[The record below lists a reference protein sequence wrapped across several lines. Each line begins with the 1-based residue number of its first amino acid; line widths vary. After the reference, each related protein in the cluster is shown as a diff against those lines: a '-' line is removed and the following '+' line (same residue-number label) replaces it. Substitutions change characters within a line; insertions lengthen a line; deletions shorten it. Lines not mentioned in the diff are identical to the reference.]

1 MSDGLEVVAF
11 TDGAAKGN
19 PGPGGWGA
27 VVLLGDAAVR
37 ELGASG
43 GHTTNNRMEITAALA
58 VLEWLAEA
66 TGDPP
71 ASVTLVTDST
81 YVLRGVT
88 EWMKNWKRRG
98 WKTQDGGDVANRDLW
113 EKLDAAASACRHLRW
128 RHVPGHAGYPGN
140 ERADEI
146 ASTFA
151 LQKTPVLFSGPYDGY
166 PHDLKNLPAPGSPM
180 RSVRNRTGAAGARGG
195 ATGGTNGGAAHSYVS
210 LVDGVVAVHRTWA
223 DCERRVKGRS
233 GARFRKTASAAD
245 ERSLV
250 AEWGARLDDP
260 SAGR

>member
-1 MSDGLEVVAF
+1 MEVVAF

-27 VVLLGDAAVR
+27 VLLLGDAAVR

-66 TGDPP
+66 PGEAPS
-71 ASVTLVTDST
+71 SVTIVTDSS

-88 EWMKNWKRRG
+88 EWVTNWKRRG

-113 EKLDAAASACRHLRW
+113 ERLDAAATACRHLRW

-146 ASTFA
+146 ASSFA
-151 LQKTPVLFSGPYDGY
+151 VRKDPGLFSGPYEGY
-166 PHDLKNLPAPGSPM
+166 PHDLRELPAPGSPI
-180 RSVRNRTGAAGARGG
+180 RSVKKGTKPVGKGGG
-195 ATGGTNGGAAHSYVS
+195 AKGGGSAHSYVS
-210 LVDGVVAVHRTWA
+210 LVDGVVTTHRTWA
-223 DCERRVKGRS
+223 ECERRVKGRS
-233 GARFRKTASAAD
+233 GARFRKTTSAAD
-245 ERSLV
+245 ERALV
-250 AEWGARLDDP
+250 AEWGGGLDDP